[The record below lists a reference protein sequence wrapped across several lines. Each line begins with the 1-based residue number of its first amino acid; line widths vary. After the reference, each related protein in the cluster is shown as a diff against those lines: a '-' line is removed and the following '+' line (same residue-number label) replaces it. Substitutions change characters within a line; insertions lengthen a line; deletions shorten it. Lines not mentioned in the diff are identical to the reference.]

1 MAIMR
6 RADRSALRWYPR
18 RRGAVV
24 LLAAAILGAPLQAQA
39 QQAQSSPE
47 ARVIVTGE
55 GSVTVPPDYAQIRSG
70 VTTRANTARAATD
83 ANSKLM
89 AAVTAALR
97 DAGIAQKDI
106 QTSQFSVQPIYVQQT
121 NAEEKLTG
129 FSVSNQISVDIRQLD
144 KLGDVL
150 DRLVT
155 AGATDVGNIAF
166 LHADTSKVLDQA
178 REGAIAD
185 ARRKAEIYAH
195 AAGVNLGGVTW
206 ITEEAGYQPPLPMG
220 AMRAKAAPASVPIA
234 VGQDTLQVRVT
245 VGFDIAH

>member
-6 RADRSALRWYPR
+6 RAERSALRSNPR
-18 RRGAVV
+18 RCGAV

-39 QQAQSSPE
+39 QQPQSAPE

-89 AAVTAALR
+89 AAVTAALL
-97 DAGIAQKDI
+97 DAGVAQKDI

-121 NAEEKLTG
+121 NAEAKLTG

-144 KLGDVL
+144 KLGEVL

-206 ITEEAGYQPPLPMG
+206 ITEEPAYQPPLPMG
-220 AMRAKAAPASVPIA
+220 AMRAAAPASVPIA